1 MRSTKIE
8 TQKGFTMIA
17 SPFYHQ
23 TRSAANVAPAF
34 LKYVSQRSLA
44 VIMFIALAVLASVGN
59 KQSDSKKPSLSDTS
73 SIPIPQGY
81 DAVLLLNPS
90 QLADNIVR
98 FFKDAFNDS
107 SRREYARQQGIDV
120 CDSLT
125 APCPGER
132 E

>member
-1 MRSTKIE
+1 MT
-8 TQKGFTMIA
+8 TMLQKDLIMLA
-17 SPFYHQ
+17 SPFNYQ
-23 TRSAANVAPAF
+23 TRSTAKVPPGF

-44 VIMFIALAVLASVGN
+44 VIMFIALAVMASVGN
-59 KQSDSKKPSLSDTS
+59 KQSDSKKPGLGDTS

-98 FFKDAFNDS
+98 FFKDAVNDS
-107 SRREYARQQGIDV
+107 SLREYARQQGINV

-125 APCPGER
+125 ASCPWER